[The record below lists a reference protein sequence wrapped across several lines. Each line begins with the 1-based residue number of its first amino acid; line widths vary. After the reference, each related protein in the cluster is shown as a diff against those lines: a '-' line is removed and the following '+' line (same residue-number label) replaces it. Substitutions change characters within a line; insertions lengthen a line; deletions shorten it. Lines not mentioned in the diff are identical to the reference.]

1 MEKYVEKMV
10 EFCEKNFNLNDAEF
24 PQYDSL
30 SVAIVD
36 CVYSLQMDYEN
47 EVKPIVEKYKKF
59 LNEKGKNGDS
69 LKEFLEYI
77 EEVGGCQKFAD
88 AALNESKNKQN
99 GILKAEICKNLARRL
114 YLLGIDTHEDFV
126 SYFDTEKEEILEV
139 VIMSVKGVGIA
150 ALNYLFMLNGDPNR
164 CKIDTHLTKCIK
176 EACGYESKKDEDYQI
191 LMKNTVEKL
200 NKRYPKLTMAD
211 LDYVI
216 WNGYSS
222 GKK

>member
-1 MEKYVEKMV
+1 MKKYVEKMA

-24 PQYDSL
+24 PRYDSL

-36 CVYSLQMDYEN
+36 CVYSLQMDYKKK
-47 EVKPIVEKYKKF
+47 VKPIVEKYKKF

-77 EEVGGCQKFAD
+77 EEAGGCQKFAD
-88 AALNESKNKQN
+88 VALNESKNKQN
-99 GILKAEICKNLARRL
+99 GILKAEICKNLARKL
-114 YLLGIDTHEDFV
+114 YLLGIDTHEDFA

-150 ALNYLFMLNGDPNR
+150 ASNYLFMLNGDPNR

-200 NKRYPKLTMAD
+200 NKTYPKLTMAA